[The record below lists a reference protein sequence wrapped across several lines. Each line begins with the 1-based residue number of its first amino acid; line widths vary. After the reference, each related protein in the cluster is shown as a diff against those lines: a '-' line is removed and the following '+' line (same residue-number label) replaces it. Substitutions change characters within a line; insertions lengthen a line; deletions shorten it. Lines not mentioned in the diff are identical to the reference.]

1 MTRAEQLVFCK
12 KCTNRIMD
20 VKQGLI
26 CNLTGER
33 ANFQDTCPDFQ
44 RDDSVK
50 EVPIDDQEGL
60 ATAEL
65 QQRLSANAMDE
76 LRMQQKL
83 LPGIMAG
90 VMAGITGA
98 ALWGAI
104 TVATGY
110 QIGFMALAVGAGV
123 GIAVRKFGN
132 GVDAIFGF
140 WGAAIAL
147 LSVLLGNFLSII
159 GFIANSEGL
168 GYFETLMLFDYAFL
182 PQLMKETFSIIDIVF
197 YALAIVQGYK
207 YSFRVITEKDLVE
220 LRKSD

>member
-90 VMAGITGA
+90 VMAGIAGA

>member
-90 VMAGITGA
+90 VMAGIAGA

-168 GYFETLMLFDYAFL
+168 GYF
-182 PQLMKETFSIIDIVF
+182 
-197 YALAIVQGYK
+197 
-207 YSFRVITEKDLVE
+207 
-220 LRKSD
+220 

>member
-12 KCTNRIMD
+12 NCTNRIMD

-90 VMAGITGA
+90 VMAGIAGA

>member
-65 QQRLSANAMDE
+65 
-76 LRMQQKL
+76 
-83 LPGIMAG
+83 
-90 VMAGITGA
+90 
-98 ALWGAI
+98 
-104 TVATGY
+104 
-110 QIGFMALAVGAGV
+110 
-123 GIAVRKFGN
+123 
-132 GVDAIFGF
+132 
-140 WGAAIAL
+140 
-147 LSVLLGNFLSII
+147 
-159 GFIANSEGL
+159 
-168 GYFETLMLFDYAFL
+168 
-182 PQLMKETFSIIDIVF
+182 
-197 YALAIVQGYK
+197 
-207 YSFRVITEKDLVE
+207 
-220 LRKSD
+220 

>member
-1 MTRAEQLVFCK
+1 
-12 KCTNRIMD
+12 
-20 VKQGLI
+20 
-26 CNLTGER
+26 
-33 ANFQDTCPDFQ
+33 
-44 RDDSVK
+44 
-50 EVPIDDQEGL
+50 
-60 ATAEL
+60 
-65 QQRLSANAMDE
+65 MDE

-90 VMAGITGA
+90 VMAGIAGA